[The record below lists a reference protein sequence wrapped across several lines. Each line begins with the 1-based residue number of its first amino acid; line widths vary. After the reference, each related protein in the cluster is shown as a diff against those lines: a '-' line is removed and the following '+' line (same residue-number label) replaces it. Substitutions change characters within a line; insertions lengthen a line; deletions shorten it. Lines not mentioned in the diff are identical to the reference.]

1 MRVTIP
7 RVKEEKKGKAK
18 GDRIV
23 RVNTIKMKVVFTTSA
38 LTDATRI
45 QQSISYDGKDFS
57 NCLKEFRET
66 SYLPWCSLYSC
77 EEPDNKQ

>member
-18 GDRIV
+18 GDRIE

-45 QQSISYDGKDFS
+45 
-57 NCLKEFRET
+57 
-66 SYLPWCSLYSC
+66 
-77 EEPDNKQ
+77 